1 VLRFCALV
9 PLIMFVVPIVIVGGA
24 LLLTF
29 KGSPG
34 QCGGGRPLGTDPS
47 LAQSFQQRWSAFDT
61 QLNAGQPATFSVS
74 DDEATARLRQFLGQT
89 DAPVSDV
96 RLCFVQ
102 GGGDVSGHISSP
114 VGGSVTVRVRGG
126 VDLSGAHPK
135 THIDSIRIGGLPAF
149 ATAPFRGLVTR
160 IIDHQS
166 DQVRLDQAAN
176 VRFEDGRVTFSSAR

>member
-1 VLRFCALV
+1 MLRLLLL
-9 PLIMFVVPIVIVGGA
+9 PLIVFVAPIVIVGGA

-34 QCGGGRPLGTDPS
+34 QCGGRQLGADSS
-47 LAQSFQQRWSAFDT
+47 LAQSFQQRWSAFEA
-61 QLNAGQPATFSVS
+61 QLNAGQPASFSVT

-102 GGGDVSGHISSP
+102 GGGDVSGRISSP
-114 VGGSVTVRVRGG
+114 VGGSVAVRVRGG

-135 THIDSIRIGGLPAF
+135 TRIDSIRIGGLPSF

-160 IIDHQS
+160 IIDHES
-166 DQVRLDQAAN
+166 DQVALDHSVDVRL
-176 VRFEDGRVTFSSAR
+176 EDGRVTFSGRP

>member
-1 VLRFCALV
+1 VLRLLLLL
-9 PLIMFVVPIVIVGGA
+9 PLIMFVAPIIIVGGA

-34 QCGGGRPLGTDPS
+34 QCGGSRPLGADPS
-47 LAQSFQQRWSAFDT
+47 LAQSFQQRWSAFEA
-61 QLNAGQPATFSVS
+61 QLNAGQPATFGVT
-74 DDEATARLRQFLGQT
+74 DDEATSRLRQFLGQT

-102 GGGDVSGHISSP
+102 GGGDVSGRISSP
-114 VGGSVTVRVRGG
+114 VGGSVAVRVRGG

-135 THIDSIRIGGLPAF
+135 TRIDSIRIGGLPSF

-160 IIDHQS
+160 IIDHES
-166 DQVRLDQAAN
+166 DQVALDHSVDVRL
-176 VRFEDGRVTFSSAR
+176 EDGRVTFSGRP